1 MKPSIHHIALIA
13 SSRRTVEFYEQ
24 LGFSVERVI
33 LREAKGDT
41 VVLMS
46 SDGGWLEIFIDPS
59 HPPRPEGK
67 EPLGIRHFALSVDDL
82 DSAAARFGGQPVG
95 RDWAGVRYT
104 VIRDPDGV
112 AVELREAK
120 PVPEVPKRPGEP
132 KNS

>member
-13 SSRRTVEFYEQ
+13 SSRRTVQFYEQ
-24 LGFSVERVI
+24 LGFSVEPVI

-67 EPLGIRHFALSVDDL
+67 ESLGIRHFALSVDDL
-82 DSAAARFGGQPVG
+82 RVSAVSRSGGTGQACG
-95 RDWAGVRYT
+95 TR
-104 VIRDPDGV
+104 
-112 AVELREAK
+112 
-120 PVPEVPKRPGEP
+120 
-132 KNS
+132 

>member
-13 SSRRTVEFYEQ
+13 SSQRTVGFYEQ

-33 LREAKGDT
+33 PREAKGDT

-67 EPLGIRHFALSVDDL
+67 EPRGVRHFALSVDDL
-82 DSAAARFGGQPVG
+82 DSAAERFGNQPIG

-120 PVPEVPKRPGEP
+120 VDPGKPERK
-132 KNS
+132 